1 MPRNRYPNIKKGADG
16 LWHAWITV
24 GTKPNGNPDQRHV
37 KRKTKKAVEDRIDEL
52 LDQVRAGAVVKP
64 GRPDSVAQW
73 LDTYLT
79 TVAPRRCDPGT
90 VKDYRSKINHWVLP
104 VVGNER
110 LDRLQP
116 HQLEEVYL
124 GMQRAGLADSTQ
136 LKVHR
141 ILSRALEVALRR
153 QLVRRNVAKLIDA
166 PTTETLEQTALT
178 REDAARVLAAAA
190 GRRNATR
197 WSLALAL
204 GLRQGEALGLRW
216 SHVDLD
222 RGEIKVF
229 WQLRRR
235 AFDHGCGT
243 PPTCGRRRGGNCP
256 QRGLVLRTGESSVLD
271 LSKPVAVDDVPVDR
285 RTGLVLK
292 SPKGKS
298 KRTVP
303 IPDQLIEQLRQHQTE
318 QGIERILAEGVWQ
331 DHGFVFARPDGQPID
346 PGPDHR
352 DWKALLTAAGVP
364 ESRLHDARHTAGTVM
379 TALGVPIQVV
389 QEVLGHSDLRVTR
402 RYVHVASE
410 MAKAATDRIGGALF
424 PEAVKGASTP

>member
-1 MPRNRYPNIKKGADG
+1 MPRNRYPTIKKGADG

-24 GTKPNGNPDQRHV
+24 GTKPNGRPDQRHI
-37 KRKTKKAVEDRIDEL
+37 KRETKTLVEDRIDEL
-52 LDQVRAGAVVKP
+52 RDQVRGGAVIKP
-64 GRPDSVAQW
+64 GRPDTVAQW

-90 VKDYRSKINHWVLP
+90 VRDYRSKIDHWVLP
-104 VVGNER
+104 VIGSTR

-124 GMQRAGLADSTQ
+124 GMQRAGRADSTQ

-153 QLVRRNVAKLIDA
+153 QLVTRNVAKLIDA
-166 PTTETLEQTALT
+166 PTTEQLEQTALT
-178 REDAARVLAAAA
+178 REDASAVLAAAA

-216 SHVDLD
+216 THVDLD
-222 RGEIKVF
+222 RGEINVF

-235 AFDHGCGT
+235 AFDHGCGG
-243 PPTCGRRRGGNCP
+243 TCGRRRGGNCP
-256 QRGLVLRTGESSVLD
+256 QRSLVLRTGESSVLD
-271 LSKPVAVDDVPVDR
+271 LSKPVAIDDVPVDR

-303 IPDQLIEQLRQHQTE
+303 IPDQLIEQLRRHQTE
-318 QGIERILAEGVWQ
+318 QGIERILAAGVWQ
-331 DHGFVFARPDGQPID
+331 DHGFVFAREDGQPID

-352 DWKALLTAAGVP
+352 EWKALLAAAGVP
-364 ESRLHDARHTAGTVM
+364 EGRLHDARHTAGTVM

-410 MAKAATDRIGGALF
+410 MAKAATARIGGVLF
-424 PEAVKGASTP
+424 PEAVREASTP

>member
-1 MPRNRYPNIKKGADG
+1 
-16 LWHAWITV
+16 
-24 GTKPNGNPDQRHV
+24 
-37 KRKTKKAVEDRIDEL
+37 
-52 LDQVRAGAVVKP
+52 VR
-64 GRPDSVAQW
+64 
-73 LDTYLT
+73 
-79 TVAPRRCDPGT
+79 
-90 VKDYRSKINHWVLP
+90 DYRSKIDHWVLP
-104 VVGNER
+104 VIGSTR

-124 GMQRAGLADSTQ
+124 GMQRAGRADSTQ

-153 QLVRRNVAKLIDA
+153 QLVTRNVAKLIDA
-166 PTTETLEQTALT
+166 PTTEQLEQAALT
-178 REDAARVLAAAA
+178 QADAMAVLAAAA

-197 WSLALAL
+197 WSLALAV

-216 SHVDLD
+216 SHVDLEL
-222 RGEIKVF
+222 GEIKVF

-235 AFDHGCGT
+235 AFDHGCSG
-243 PPTCGRRRGGNCP
+243 TCGRQRGGNCP

-271 LSKPVAVDDVPVDR
+271 LSKAPSVDR

-303 IPDQLIEQLRQHQTE
+303 IPEQLVEQLRRHQTE

-331 DHGFVFARPDGQPID
+331 DHDFVFTRPDGQPID

-352 DWKALLTAAGVP
+352 EWKALLHSAGVP

-389 QEVLGHSDLRVTR
+389 QEILGHSDLRVTR

-410 MAKAATDRIGGALF
+410 MAKAATARIGGVLF
-424 PEAVKGASTP
+424 QEASTP

>member
-1 MPRNRYPNIKKGADG
+1 MPRNRYPTIRKGADG

-24 GTKPNGNPDQRHV
+24 GTKPNGRPDQRHI
-37 KRKTKKAVEDRIDEL
+37 KRETKTLVEDRIDEL
-52 LDQVRAGAVVKP
+52 LDQVRGGAVVKP

-90 VKDYRSKINHWVLP
+90 VKDYRSKIDHWVLP
-104 VVGNER
+104 VIGSTR

-124 GMQRAGLADSTQ
+124 GMQRAGRADSTQ

-153 QLVRRNVAKLIDA
+153 RLVTRNVAKLIDA
-166 PTTETLEQTALT
+166 PTTEQIEQAALT
-178 REDAARVLAAAA
+178 REDAVAVLDAAA

-222 RGEIKVF
+222 RGEIRVF

-235 AFDHGCGT
+235 AFDHGCDGA
-243 PPTCGRRRGGNCP
+243 CGRRRGGNCP
-256 QRGLVLRTGESSVLD
+256 QRSMTLRSAESTVLD
-271 LSKPVAVDDVPVDR
+271 LSKPPDSDR

-303 IPDQLIEQLRQHQTE
+303 IPDQLIEQLRRHQTE
-318 QGIERILAEGVWQ
+318 QGIERILADDAWQ
-331 DHGFVFARPDGQPID
+331 DHGFVFARLDGQPID

-352 DWKALLTAAGVP
+352 EWKALLSAAGVP
-364 ESRLHDARHTAGTVM
+364 ESRLHDARHTAGTM
-379 TALGVPIQVV
+379 MAALGVPLQVV
-389 QEVLGHSDLRVTR
+389 QEVLGHSDLRTAR

-410 MAKAATDRIGGALF
+410 MARAATERIGGALF
-424 PEAVKGASTP
+424 REVVHPDLHP